1 MKKKIAL
8 LMCLAVLGTT
18 TTAFADNKTL
28 SINGTSIETQVID
41 GTTFIP
47 VRAAA
52 DALGFQVDWN
62 GEIKRVALSKG
73 AMYVTFTIGVN
84 GYTFAKTAPMPLS
97 HEPIIIDDYA
107 YVPFDIL
114 TDIMALNPVET
125 EAGIE
130 ITLVDETVAVDD
142 AVLSDDAVSVEDNIN
157 EDTATEEKVVEEAII
172 SEINEDNILIVD
184 GTRGDVVLNIYE
196 DSEIVDSDG
205 NAISIDDLK
214 VGDYI
219 EVVYGDAMTMSI
231 PPINNPVSITL
242 IK

>member
-97 HEPIIIDDYA
+97 HEPIIIDNYA

-125 EAGIE
+125 EAGVE
-130 ITLVDETVAVDD
+130 ITLVDD
-142 AVLSDDAVSVEDNIN
+142 AVLSDDAVSVEDNID
-157 EDTATEEKVVEEAII
+157 EDTATEEKVAEEAII
-172 SEINEDNILIVD
+172 SEINDDSILIVD

-231 PPINNPVSITL
+231 PPINNPISITL